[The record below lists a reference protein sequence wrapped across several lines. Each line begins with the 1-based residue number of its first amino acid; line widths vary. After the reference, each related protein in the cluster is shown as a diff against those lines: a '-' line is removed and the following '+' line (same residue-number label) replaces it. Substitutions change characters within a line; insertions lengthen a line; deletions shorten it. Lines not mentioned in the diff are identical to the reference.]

1 MKIQQLIRG
10 LTKPDPVGA
19 VDSKP
24 KKIELPQKFQLLRL
38 IISLICIAIIQYFIL
53 SSGKSGLSIL
63 FYELLMISYLALSY
77 FLTVKPNYEHAG
89 KFPFFINI
97 PFKISD
103 NYNRFLIG
111 LTIIFKPGEFISH
124 GIMDI
129 LK

>member
-10 LTKPDPVGA
+10 LTKPDPVGV
-19 VDSKP
+19 VDFKP

-53 SSGKSGLSIL
+53 SSGKGGLTIL

-77 FLTVKPNYEHAG
+77 FLTVKPNYKHAG
-89 KFPFFINI
+89 KFPFFINL

-103 NYNRFLIG
+103 NYNRLLIG

>member
-10 LTKPDPVGA
+10 LTKPDPVGV
-19 VDSKP
+19 VDFKP
-24 KKIELPQKFQLLRL
+24 KKIELPQKFLLLRL

-53 SSGKSGLSIL
+53 SSDKGGLTIL
-63 FYELLMISYLALSY
+63 LYELLMISYLALSY

>member
-1 MKIQQLIRG
+1 MKIQQLIRV
-10 LTKPDPVGA
+10 LTKPDPVGTI
-19 VDSKP
+19 DFKP
-24 KKIELPQKFQLLRL
+24 KKKELPQEFQLLRL

-77 FLTVKPNYEHAG
+77 FLTVNPNYKHAG

-97 PFKISD
+97 PFKTSD

-111 LTIIFKPGEFISH
+111 MTIIFKPGEFISH

-129 LK
+129 LR

>member
-10 LTKPDPVGA
+10 LTKPDPVGV
-19 VDSKP
+19 VDFKP
-24 KKIELPQKFQLLRL
+24 KKIELPQKFLLLRL

-53 SSGKSGLSIL
+53 SSDKGGLTIL
-63 FYELLMISYLALSY
+63 LYELLMISYLALSY

-103 NYNRFLIG
+103 NYNRLLIG

>member
-1 MKIQQLIRG
+1 MKIQQLISV
-10 LTKPDPVGA
+10 LTKPDPVGTI
-19 VDSKP
+19 DFKP
-24 KKIELPQKFQLLRL
+24 KKKELPQKFLLLRL

-53 SSGKSGLSIL
+53 SSDKGGLTIL
-63 FYELLMISYLALSY
+63 FYELLVIGYLVLSY
-77 FLTVKPNYEHAG
+77 YVNVKP
-89 KFPFFINI
+89 KFPFFVNS

-103 NYNRFLIG
+103 NYNRFLIS